1 MKIKAAYE
9 YTDGTNVKFFDVLY
23 IEEDGTITL
32 EHHNSQRTISWPAR
46 MEDGQFGQVVRYG
59 KGSSIPFTDQK
70 GNMRPRWSVLTAEQV
85 AEISTPT
92 TAPSHETTV
101 STAAHEGTTEGTPA
115 ASIPAA
121 ADAPEAAA
129 PSPTPQPARK
139 PRQRNAKAAQQ
150 PASSPVSRCTT
161 DATDEDAPT
170 VADDQPNDILATLRS
185 IFVELLV
192 TTVCTL
198 IFWFSLSHASILGA
212 AIAIGMLAVASRM
225 GLTPI
230 MTAAALEG

>member
-1 MKIKAAYE
+1 MKAAYK

-23 IEEDGTITL
+23 IEEDGTMTL
-32 EHHNSQRTISWPAR
+32 EHHNSQRTLSWPAR

-70 GNMRPRWSVLTAEQV
+70 GNMRPRWSVLTA
-85 AEISTPT
+85 
-92 TAPSHETTV
+92 
-101 STAAHEGTTEGTPA
+101 
-115 ASIPAA
+115 

-129 PSPTPQPARK
+129 PSPTPQPVRK
-139 PRQRNAKAAQQ
+139 PRQRKAKAAQQ
-150 PASSPVSRCTT
+150 PASSPVSGCTT

-192 TTVCTL
+192 TAVCTL
-198 IFWFSLSHASILGA
+198 IFWFSLSHASLLGA

-230 MTAAALEG
+230 MTAAALEN

>member
-1 MKIKAAYE
+1 MKAAYK
-9 YTDGTNVKFFDVLY
+9 YTDCTNVKFFDVLY
-23 IEEDGTITL
+23 IEEDGTMTL
-32 EHHNSQRTISWPAR
+32 EHHNSQRTLSWPAR

-59 KGSSIPFTDQK
+59 KGSSIPFTDQN

-101 STAAHEGTTEGTPA
+101 SNAAHEGTTEETPA
-115 ASIPAA
+115 VSVSTAA
-121 ADAPEAAA
+121 EALEAAA
-129 PSPTPQPARK
+129 PSPTPQPVRK
-139 PRQRNAKAAQQ
+139 PRQRKAKAAQQ
-150 PASSPVSRCTT
+150 PASSPVNGCTT
-161 DATDEDAPT
+161 AATDEDAPT
-170 VADDQPNDILATLRS
+170 VANDQPNDILATLRS

-192 TTVCTL
+192 TAVCTL

>member
-1 MKIKAAYE
+1 MKMKAAYK

-23 IEEDGTITL
+23 IEEDGTMTL
-32 EHHNSQRTISWPAR
+32 EHHNSQRTLSWPAR

-70 GNMRPRWSVLTAEQV
+70 GNMRPRWSVLTA
-85 AEISTPT
+85 
-92 TAPSHETTV
+92 
-101 STAAHEGTTEGTPA
+101 
-115 ASIPAA
+115 

-129 PSPTPQPARK
+129 PSPTPQPVRK
-139 PRQRNAKAAQQ
+139 PRQRKAKAAQQ
-150 PASSPVSRCTT
+150 PASSPVSGCTT

-192 TTVCTL
+192 TAVCTL
-198 IFWFSLSHASILGA
+198 IFWFSLSHASLLGA

-230 MTAAALEG
+230 MTAAALEN

>member
-1 MKIKAAYE
+1 MKMKAAYI
-9 YTDGTNVKFFDVLY
+9 YTDDTKVKFFDVLY
-23 IEEDGTITL
+23 IEEDGTMTL
-32 EHHNSQRTISWPAR
+32 EHHNSQRTLSWPAR

-129 PSPTPQPARK
+129 TSPTPQPARK
-139 PRQRNAKAAQQ
+139 PRQRNAEAAQQ

>member
-1 MKIKAAYE
+1 MKAAYI
-9 YTDGTNVKFFDVLY
+9 YTDDTKVKFFDVLY
-23 IEEDGTITL
+23 IEEDGTMTL
-32 EHHNSQRTISWPAR
+32 EHHNSQRTLSWPAR

-129 PSPTPQPARK
+129 TSPTPQPARK
-139 PRQRNAKAAQQ
+139 PRQRNAEAAQQ